1 MRDDVCREQGM
12 TGAIRK
18 AEQIRAR
25 TPGAYM
31 LQQFESAANP
41 EIHYKTTGPEIWRDT
56 AGTVDMLV
64 AGEARGQPS
73 VWIATNAHVNWL

>member
-1 MRDDVCREQGM
+1 M

-25 TPGAYM
+25 TPDAYM

-41 EIHYKTTGPEIWRDT
+41 EIHYKTTGPEMWRDT
-56 AGTVDMLV
+56 AGTIDILV
-64 AGEARGQPS
+64 AGEA
-73 VWIATNAHVNWL
+73 WITVKVRTRIRITVGNGSLFVES